1 MDCCITNLNITCIKN
16 QYIQIAGVT
25 KPKETTLFNGLR
37 ITNGSRSYY
46 IRSPYSVIRRGSNF
60 HLTGSDGF
68 ELSFTVAQTV
78 LNVDQIIEVLAD
90 CNCSCEETA
99 VSQSSWEA
107 SGNEFEE
114 PPVEVPEDVS
124 GVLVF
129 RNGIYVPTEAQGG
142 DYWRRESA
150 TEIEFTPSGTIEAG
164 EFLSIILL

>member
-1 MDCCITNLNITCIKN
+1 MDCCIINLNITCIKN

-68 ELSFTVAQTV
+68 ELSFTVSQTV

-90 CNCSCEETA
+90 CNCSCEGSTAGQYSFETTGDETETTPIA
-99 VSQSSWEA
+99 IPEEISS
-107 SGNEFEE
+107 
-114 PPVEVPEDVS
+114 VM
-124 GVLVF
+124 VF
-129 RNGIYVPTEAQGG
+129 RNGIYVPTITQGG
-142 DYWRRESA
+142 DYWERVSEN
-150 TEIEFTPSGTIEAG
+150 EISFQPTGTIEAG
-164 EFLSIILL
+164 EIISIILM

>member
-16 QYIQIAGVT
+16 KYIQIAGVT
-25 KPKETTLFNGLR
+25 KPKETTLFNGVR
-37 ITNGSRSYY
+37 ITDGSRSYY

-60 HLTGSDGF
+60 NMTGADGF
-68 ELSFTVAQTV
+68 QMSFTVAQTV

-90 CNCSCEETA
+90 CNCSCEGSTI
-99 VSQSSWEA
+99 SQNSWEA
-107 SGNEFEE
+107 TGSEFEE

-124 GVLVF
+124 TVLVF

-150 TEIEFTPSGTIEAG
+150 TEIEFTPSGTVEAG
-164 EFLSIILL
+164 EFLTIVLL